1 MEDNNLKMLRI
12 QSLAQCLCIVL
23 GVSLIQIL
31 CYIVWVAIAV
41 LHNAADPYTPLMQLS
56 VVSALVTIFW
66 CCLFYYQSTWGVF
79 EYRRVCSVKTVV
91 SILGLGMGGCIIV
104 ALFLSFLQAIFP
116 AAFAKYN
123 KIMDQ
128 FGQGEVVITY
138 LYTIGIGP
146 IMEEL
151 IFRGAVLNRLRL
163 ASYPFWIANLI
174 QAALFG
180 IFHMNW
186 VQGIYAFL
194 WGSLL
199 GLVYQ
204 ATGSILASILAH
216 IIFNSTNYLLSWLFP
231 AGKVVCIPL
240 YIGIF
245 LFGII
250 FFVVGL
256 CYTIQA
262 YKAGNFTKT

>member
-1 MEDNNLKMLRI
+1 MEQNELKILRI
-12 QSLAQCLCIVL
+12 RSLAQSLFIVL
-23 GVSLIQIL
+23 GMILIQML
-31 CYIVWVAIAV
+31 CAMLWVVVI
-41 LHNAADPYTPLMQLS
+41 LHNAADSNTQLMQIS

-66 CCLFYYQSTWGVF
+66 CCIFYYQSTWGIF

-104 ALFLSFLQAIFP
+104 ALFLSLLQAIFP
-116 AAFAKYN
+116 TAFAGYS

-128 FGQGEVVITY
+128 FGQGEVVITL

-146 IMEEL
+146 VMEEL
-151 IFRGAVLNRLRL
+151 IFRGAVLDRLRQT
-163 ASYPFWIANLI
+163 AYPFWIANLI

-180 IFHMNW
+180 IYHMNLI
-186 VQGIYAFL
+186 QGVYAFL

-199 GLVYQ
+199 GLLYQ

-216 IIFNSTNYLLSWLFP
+216 IIFNTTNYLLGWLFP
-231 AGKVVCIPL
+231 TGKAVCIPL

-250 FFVVGL
+250 FFVAGL
-256 CYTIQA
+256 WYTRQA
-262 YKAGNFTKT
+262 YKA

>member
-1 MEDNNLKMLRI
+1 MEQNDLKILRI
-12 QSLAQCLCIVL
+12 RSLAQSLFIVL
-23 GVSLIQIL
+23 GVILIQML
-31 CYIVWVAIAV
+31 CAMLLAVAI
-41 LHNAADPYTPLMQLS
+41 LHNAEDPYTRLMQIS
-56 VVSALVTIFW
+56 VVSGLVTIFW
-66 CCLFYYQSTWGVF
+66 CCLFYYRSTWGIF

-104 ALFLSFLQAIFP
+104 ALFLSLLQAIFP
-116 AAFAKYN
+116 AAFAEYS

-128 FGQGEVVITY
+128 FGQGDIVITL

-151 IFRGAVLNRLRL
+151 IFRGAVLDRLCL
-163 ASYPFWIANLI
+163 AAYPFWMANLI
-174 QAALFG
+174 QAVLFG
-180 IFHMNW
+180 VFHTNL

-216 IIFNSTNYLLSWLFP
+216 IVFNSTNYLLGWLFP
-231 AGKVVCIPL
+231 TGKAVCIPL

-250 FFVVGL
+250 
-256 CYTIQA
+256 
-262 YKAGNFTKT
+262 